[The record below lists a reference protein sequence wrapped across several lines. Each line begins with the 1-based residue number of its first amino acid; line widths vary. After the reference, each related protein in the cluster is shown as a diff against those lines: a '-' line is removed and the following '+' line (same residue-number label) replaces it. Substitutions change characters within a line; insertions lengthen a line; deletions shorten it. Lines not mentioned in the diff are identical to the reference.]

1 MSKADRD
8 SLKQQLRANLELIY
22 KDYSD
27 YTDCI
32 ADSLDEKKVDICKLR
47 SRSLGLILGCDE
59 RNFVPLS
66 LRAGPDAFKQI
77 HNAFDFVAELRRFTS
92 FLDCSLFEEIIRKFK
107 IDKSQEE
114 LKYPEK
120 LRHYIMKHTVSE
132 FMEIHPKLNEYTDH
146 TKKLVIILDIKQITS
161 LGIVLDIGQVLA
173 SVMKMDM
180 NQLLIHEIKGGSVTV
195 IFLIPTLVAE
205 RMFNGQ
211 KECIFSQEQIEEF
224 QKVSI
229 AMLKCNG
236 YEFDLTSPLG
246 KFVEG

>member
-1 MSKADRD
+1 MSEANRD
-8 SLKQQLRANLELIY
+8 SLKQQLRANLEMIY
-22 KDYSD
+22 REYSD

-32 ADSLDEKKVDICKLR
+32 ADSLDEKKVDIRKLR
-47 SRSLGLILGCDE
+47 TRSLGLCLGCDE
-59 RNFVPLS
+59 RNLVPLS
-66 LRAGPDAFKQI
+66 SRASPDAFKQI
-77 HNAFDFVAELRRFTS
+77 DNAFDFVAELRKFTS
-92 FLDCSLFEEIIRKFK
+92 FLDCSLFEEVIRKFK

-146 TKKLVIILDIKQITS
+146 TKKLVIILDIKQITTS

-173 SVMKMDM
+173 RVMKMDM

-195 IFLIPTLVAE
+195 IFLIPALVAE
-205 RMFNGQ
+205 RVFNGQ
-211 KECIFSQEQIEEF
+211 KECIFSREQIEEF

-229 AMLKCNG
+229 VMLKCNG
-236 YEFDLTSPLG
+236 YEFDLTC
-246 KFVEG
+246 KF